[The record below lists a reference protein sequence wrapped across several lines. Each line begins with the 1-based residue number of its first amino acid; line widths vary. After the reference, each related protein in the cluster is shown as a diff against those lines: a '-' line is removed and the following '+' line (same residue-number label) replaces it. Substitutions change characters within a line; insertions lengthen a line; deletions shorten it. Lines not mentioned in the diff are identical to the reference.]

1 MNIGQTIPVIYQTN
15 KYFIVDIDLR
25 TEWSQGILF
34 FNFDIDN
41 NQLLL
46 IRLISSNHLEIS
58 LRSRVKYDDI
68 ITGSSNY
75 FSFYMNNTFHMKD
88 LSNGYWLN
96 LKVELDFVSKD
107 LRIFSNNTLAETA
120 RLITNVTA
128 PQNVYDNLN
137 RLNLTFT
144 YYTDVLS
151 HYGGYNMTRI
161 DKILN
166 DLSVNYERG
175 FITMEIFKFYTYFFN
190 FLKKLD
196 TQGHF
201 SGCIKNFRINSFVI
215 DFSNLNNIVY
225 YQNVRFDGCSNL
237 KNFHL
242 KNSLKNANFLVQI

>member
-1 MNIGQTIPVIYQTN
+1 
-15 KYFIVDIDLR
+15 
-25 TEWSQGILF
+25 
-34 FNFDIDN
+34 
-41 NQLLL
+41 
-46 IRLISSNHLEIS
+46 
-58 LRSRVKYDDI
+58 
-68 ITGSSNY
+68 
-75 FSFYMNNTFHMKD
+75 MKD

-128 PQNVYDNLN
+128 PKNVYDNSN

-175 FITMEIFKFYTYFFN
+175 FITMEIFKFYTY
-190 FLKKLD
+190 
-196 TQGHF
+196 
-201 SGCIKNFRINSFVI
+201 
-215 DFSNLNNIVY
+215 
-225 YQNVRFDGCSNL
+225 
-237 KNFHL
+237 
-242 KNSLKNANFLVQI
+242 